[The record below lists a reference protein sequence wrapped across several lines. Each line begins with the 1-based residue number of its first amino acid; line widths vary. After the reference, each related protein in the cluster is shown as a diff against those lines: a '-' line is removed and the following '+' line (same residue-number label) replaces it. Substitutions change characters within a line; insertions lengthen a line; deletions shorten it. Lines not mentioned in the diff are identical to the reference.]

1 MLITSGSN
9 KKLLRRAVVLAKLGR
24 QIMETLSLSVTTRDL
39 NQKAKDL
46 RRANLIPLE
55 YYGTGVKNK
64 SLQVDYQT
72 FRKLYRTT
80 GTSAVIELNI
90 DDKEKINVLVHD
102 IDKDPVTD
110 HIIHVD
116 LINVRMDQVLH
127 THIPLEFT
135 GVCPAVKELG
145 GVLTHKLTEI
155 DVKCL
160 PKDLVHSITVSVEPI
175 VDYHTFVR
183 VKNLNIPAGITVL
196 NDPEEV
202 VASASALRIEEEETA
217 TSAID
222 TAAAE
227 GAVAAPVEGATTEGA
242 PAAVSEAKGKK
253 E

>member
-1 MLITSGSN
+1 M
-9 KKLLRRAVVLAKLGR
+9 AKLGR

-39 NQKAKDL
+39 SKKASDL
-46 RRANLIPLE
+46 RRADLIPLE

-72 FRKLYRTT
+72 FRKLYRVA

-90 DDKEKINVLVHD
+90 DGKEKENVLVHD

-110 HIIHVD
+110 HIMHVD

-183 VKNLNIPAGITVL
+183 VKDLNVPAGITVL

-202 VASASALRIEEEETA
+202 VASASALRVEEEETA

-227 GAVAAPVEGATTEGA
+227 AAAAPAEGATAGEA
-242 PAAVSEAKGKK
+242 PAAAVAEAKGKK

>member
-1 MLITSGSN
+1 
-9 KKLLRRAVVLAKLGR
+9 
-24 QIMETLSLSVTTRDL
+24 METLSLNVTIRDL
-39 NQKAKDL
+39 NQKAGDL

-72 FRKLYRTT
+72 FRKLYRTA

-90 DDKEKINVLVHD
+90 DDKEKANVLVHD

-127 THIPLEFT
+127 TEIPLEFT

-145 GVLTHKLTEI
+145 GVLTHRLTEI

-175 VDYHTFVR
+175 VDYHTFIR
-183 VKNLNIPAGITVL
+183 VKDLNVPAGITVL

-202 VASASALRIEEEETA
+202 VAGASALRIEEEEIA
-217 TSAID
+217 APASG
-222 TAAAE
+222 AAE
-227 GAVAAPVEGATTEGA
+227 GAVEGAVPASGAVAGAVEGA
-242 PAAVSEAKGKK
+242 PAQDTKK